1 MKKILAF
8 IFCILCVNAYA
19 DEWEDF
25 MEAGLDMLKASREA
39 CIKQYGEPCRPSDSF
54 VQKSKQWQQEAEDRK
69 NKNVIEYSWVEGS
82 TMHRCV
88 IDNNWHTKKCN

>member
-19 DEWEDF
+19 VSPEFLQAQANDTK
-25 MEAGLDMLKASREA
+25 LSRER
-39 CIKQYGEPCRPSDSF
+39 CYRLYGEDCKPSDSF
-54 VQKSKQWQQEAEDRK
+54 VQKSKQWQQEAEERK

-82 TMHRCV
+82 KQHRCV
-88 IDNNWHTKKCN
+88 IDNNWHTKTCN

>member
-25 MEAGLDMLKASREA
+25 LQAQADDDRITTERCYRL
-39 CIKQYGEPCRPSDSF
+39 YGENCHPSAET
-54 VQKSKQWQQEAEDRK
+54 VRKSHIRQAQEEERRK
-69 NKNVIEYSWVEGS
+69 NNIIEYSWVEGS
-82 TMHRCV
+82 TQHRCV

>member
-19 DEWEDF
+19 VTPEFLQAQAD
-25 MEAGLDMLKASREA
+25 GVRKATEK
-39 CIKQYGEPCRPSDSF
+39 CYKLYGHDCEPSAETVR
-54 VQKSKQWQQEAEDRK
+54 KSHIRQAQEEERRK
-69 NKNVIEYSWVEGS
+69 NNIIEYSWVEGS
-82 TMHRCV
+82 TMHHCI

>member
-25 MEAGLDMLKASREA
+25 IKADFDDLKASREY
-39 CIKQYGEPCRPSDSF
+39 CIKNYGEPCEPSAET
-54 VQKSKQWQQEAEDRK
+54 VRKSHIRQAQEEERRK
-69 NKNVIEYSWVEGS
+69 NNIIEYSWVEGS